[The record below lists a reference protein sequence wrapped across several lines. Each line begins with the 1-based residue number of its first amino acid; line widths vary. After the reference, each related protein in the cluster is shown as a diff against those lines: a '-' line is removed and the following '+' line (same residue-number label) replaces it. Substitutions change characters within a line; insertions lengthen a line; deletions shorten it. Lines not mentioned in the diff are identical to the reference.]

1 MSIFHLLVLPELFIG
16 DDVSLEA
23 YEDIYV
29 YAILVIRQTF
39 ILMHKAIL
47 AHCSIA
53 ISQPYTVNVLLTV
66 ELTDSHEFP
75 GKILNP
81 NI

>member
-1 MSIFHLLVLPELFIG
+1 MPVFYLLVLPELFLG
-16 DDVSLEA
+16 DNVSFET

-29 YAILVIRQTF
+29 YGILVIRQTF

-47 AHCSIA
+47 AHCSTV
-53 ISQPYTVNVLLTV
+53 ISQPYTVNALLTAD
-66 ELTDSHEFP
+66 LPDSQEFA

>member
-47 AHCSIA
+47 AHCSTV
-53 ISQPYTVNVLLTV
+53 ISQPYTVNALLTV
-66 ELTDSHEFP
+66 ELPDSHEFS
-75 GKILNP
+75 GKIVNS